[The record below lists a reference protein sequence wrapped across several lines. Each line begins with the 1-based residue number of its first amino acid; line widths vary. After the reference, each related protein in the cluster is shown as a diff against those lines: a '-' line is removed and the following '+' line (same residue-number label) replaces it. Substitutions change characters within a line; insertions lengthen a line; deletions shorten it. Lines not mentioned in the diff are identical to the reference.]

1 MKNQKLKMP
10 AWVVILGLVFGL
22 SVLGVSVTR
31 QAAAHEHEQDHVDV
45 IEEMEVGEEE
55 NKQELVMMP
64 ETEMESEAVDYYLPY
79 PGILPDHP
87 MYWLK
92 MVRDRVQL
100 LLTTNEVKKAEKQL
114 LYADKRLG
122 AGWALVEGNKI
133 QLGVTTLTKA
143 EKYLEQALMSV
154 SQLQAE
160 DRLFEKV
167 NKASKKHKEVLMIV
181 KNKVGDEYSSV
192 IDQMLEVGEG
202 IRPLNSVKNIEEG
215 MVKTTLVIDDG
226 ETVVEFSS
234 KEALTALELL
244 RKGVEDNQMEVV
256 VKEYDFGSLVESI
269 KGMENTEEK
278 AWIYYVNGESGTVG
292 ADQYELK
299 DGDVIEWR
307 YTEPIF

>member
-1 MKNQKLKMP
+1 MKKHELIKMP
-10 AWVVILGLVFGL
+10 KWVVVMGLVFGL
-22 SVLGVSVTR
+22 VILGVSATR
-31 QAAAHEHEQDHVDV
+31 QATA
-45 IEEMEVGEEE
+45 
-55 NKQELVMMP
+55 QEGM
-64 ETEMESEAVDYYLPY
+64 SEAVESKFEVEQMVIEADEAEVIDYYLPY